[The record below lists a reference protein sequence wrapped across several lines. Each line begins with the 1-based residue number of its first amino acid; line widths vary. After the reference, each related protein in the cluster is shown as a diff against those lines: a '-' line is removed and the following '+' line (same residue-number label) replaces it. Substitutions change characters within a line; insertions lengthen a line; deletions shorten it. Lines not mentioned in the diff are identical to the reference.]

1 MEKTKTFQVILL
13 ISLIFFIHLLLN
25 TLKALAVFVLWENIS
40 VCYYSI
46 SLLELRN
53 FHDCMIRIRWQM
65 PTYSV
70 GASYFFIQSGILRPQ
85 K

>member
-46 SLLELRN
+46 S
-53 FHDCMIRIRWQM
+53 
-65 PTYSV
+65 SV
-70 GASYFFIQSGILRPQ
+70 GT
-85 K
+85 